1 MHVFIDTNILL
12 KFFHFTEDELSALSD
27 VFATHK
33 HGSATV
39 HLTEQVR
46 DEFSR
51 SREGKIK
58 DALKRFSDVKLAP
71 QLPAFL
77 KGYEEY
83 GEIRS
88 LSKRMQEQHKALRDR
103 VHADIEAKD
112 LLADRLLG
120 EILRASKL
128 LSISDAVFASAS
140 RRVAL
145 GNPPGKAG
153 SLGDAVN
160 WELLLASVPAGQ
172 DVHLISEDGDFYSQ
186 LNDSKPH
193 GFLADEWKL
202 RKNGALRVYR
212 TLSAFMREHFDGV
225 AFSFDKEKEALIA
238 ELSDS
243 GSFAA
248 THAIVAKLEAYSYF
262 SAREIVMIMQAAV
275 QNSQVGYI
283 VADTDVA
290 SFLRRVAVPHMAS
303 ITSEEQMTLLREAL
317 VKDEEGA

>member
-33 HGSATV
+33 HGSASV

-51 SREGKIK
+51 NREGKIK
-58 DALKRFSDVKLAP
+58 DALKRFREVKLAP

-77 KGYEEY
+77 KGYKEY

-88 LSKRMQEQHKALRDR
+88 LSKKLQDLQKTLLET
-103 VHADIEAKD
+103 VHADIAAKD

-120 EILRASKL
+120 EILKASSL
-128 LSISDAVFASAS
+128 LAITDDVFGRAS

-145 GNPPGKAG
+145 GNPPGKSG

-160 WELLLASVPAGQ
+160 WELLLASLPQ
-172 DVHLISEDGDFYSQ
+172 HEDVHLISEDGDFYSQ
-186 LNDSKPH
+186 LEEDQPH
-193 GFLADEWKL
+193 GFLFDEWRD
-202 RKNGALRVYR
+202 RKNGVLYVYR

-225 AFSFDKEKEALIA
+225 AFSFDKEKEALIDALA
-238 ELSDS
+238 ES
-243 GSFAA
+243 GTFAE
-248 THAIVAKLEAYSYF
+248 THELVAKLENYSYF
-262 SAREIVMIMQAAV
+262 SAREVIRIMQSAV
-275 QNSQVGYI
+275 QNSQFSYI
-283 VADTDVA
+283 ITDADVA
-290 SFLRRVAVPHMAS
+290 SFLNRIAVPQMAH
-303 ITSEEQMTLLREAL
+303 ITSEDQLFLLRQAITRQQ
-317 VKDEEGA
+317 EGA